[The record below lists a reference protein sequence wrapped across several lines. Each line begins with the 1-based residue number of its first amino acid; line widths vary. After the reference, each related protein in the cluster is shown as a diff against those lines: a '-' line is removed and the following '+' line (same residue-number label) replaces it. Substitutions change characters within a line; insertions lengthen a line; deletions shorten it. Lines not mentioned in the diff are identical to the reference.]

1 MASQEKRMGGG
12 GATRGPTNGGKL
24 EVGEFTFPK
33 VNVARED
40 WWLED
45 DPGSF
50 WGKFGLFSEGEL
62 ACAVSCREYTFPK
75 S

>member
-1 MASQEKRMGGG
+1 MTLNNQRTKSTPGLCMASQEKRMGGG

-40 WWLED
+40 
-45 DPGSF
+45 
-50 WGKFGLFSEGEL
+50 
-62 ACAVSCREYTFPK
+62 
-75 S
+75 